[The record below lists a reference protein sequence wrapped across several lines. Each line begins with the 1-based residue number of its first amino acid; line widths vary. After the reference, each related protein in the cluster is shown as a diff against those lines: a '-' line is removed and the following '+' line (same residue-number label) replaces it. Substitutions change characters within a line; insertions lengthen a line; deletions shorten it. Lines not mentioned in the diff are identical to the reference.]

1 MTYDRPSATDLAF
14 SRVLGETLV
23 ITDVWADL
31 HAHLETG
38 EISAEEAV
46 RKFNE
51 FLFPIVLNSAQ
62 RLLIMGD
69 ASVELMDLVKVIL
82 DKERAN
88 ALSGLARLMD
98 GF

>member
-1 MTYDRPSATDLAF
+1 MTYNSPSTTDLAF

-31 HAHLETG
+31 NAHLETG

-51 FLFPIVLNSAQ
+51 FLIPIVLNSAQ

-82 DKERAN
+82 DKERLD
-88 ALSGLARLMD
+88 ALNHLTRLMD